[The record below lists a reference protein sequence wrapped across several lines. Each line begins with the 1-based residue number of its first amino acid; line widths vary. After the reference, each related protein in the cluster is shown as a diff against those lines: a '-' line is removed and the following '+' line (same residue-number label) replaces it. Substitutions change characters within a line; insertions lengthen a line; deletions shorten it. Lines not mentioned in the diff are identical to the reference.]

1 MDAPLFVKT
10 DSSARR
16 IGLLAGW
23 GRYPIIVAEALKRAG
38 YEIYCLGIRDHADPK
53 LAEICADFD
62 WLGLARLGKAVRYF
76 RRHGLNQ
83 AVMAGKIHKVRLFD
97 RGAWRQIV
105 PDWLTV
111 RTFAAHFITLRRD
124 RKDDTLLSAIT
135 ATFARSGITLRPATD
150 FAPELLVNKGCLT
163 RRRPTAGQEIDIWF
177 GWELA
182 KELGR
187 LDIGQ
192 SVVVKGQAAL
202 AVEAIEGTD
211 ACIRRA
217 GELCRSGEFVVV
229 KVAKPQQ
236 DMRFD
241 VPTIGLGTLETLV
254 AAGGAVLAIE
264 AGRTIV
270 LDEPQLVDFANR
282 HGLVVVAVDAAD
294 AQTAKCRVPTAA

>member
-124 RKDDTLLSAIT
+124 RRDDTLLSAIT
-135 ATFARSGITLRPATD
+135 ATFARAGITFRPATD